1 MLRDK
6 IVPYA
11 LVSIAVISIVSVAL
25 VQPVINDIERE
36 VQLTSRVIAKLFSV
50 ILIPA
55 IEEEQVSELV
65 RGVVEDVH
73 FPIIVV
79 DVNGTPRA
87 WKGVGV
93 DPKLFTPEQLD
104 RPDLLQND
112 PNFQKLM
119 KAVESLGRQHPPIP
133 MELNGQVVG
142 KIYYGNPAVVRY
154 LRLIPV
160 ILTLIGLLTFGGL
173 VWAAKSVQKYQMEA
187 LWSMFAKGLA
197 HQMGVP
203 VSSLLGWFEL
213 LKSQSVDP
221 EIIAGME
228 HDLNRIR
235 SILQRFSRVGGGE
248 KFVEINLIELVR
260 NTLDEAK
267 TRFLKGYEPEV
278 EALDTEIKVYGDKEL
293 ISWALENLVKNAYE
307 ARVNTPKIVVRLFK
321 DKNFAVI
328 QVEDKGKGI
337 PKDKQKIIFKKGFT
351 TKERGWGM
359 GLLLTKRIIDDIH
372 KGKVRLVYSEP
383 SKGTLFEIRLPIM
396 PSEDVYEDRHEV
408 K

>member
-1 MLRDK
+1 M
-6 IVPYA
+6 
-11 LVSIAVISIVSVAL
+11 
-25 VQPVINDIERE
+25 
-36 VQLTSRVIAKLFSV
+36 
-50 ILIPA
+50 
-55 IEEEQVSELV
+55 
-65 RGVVEDVH
+65 
-73 FPIIVV
+73 
-79 DVNGTPRA
+79 
-87 WKGVGV
+87 
-93 DPKLFTPEQLD
+93 
-104 RPDLLQND
+104 
-112 PNFQKLM
+112 
-119 KAVESLGRQHPPIP
+119 
-133 MELNGQVVG
+133 
-142 KIYYGNPAVVRY
+142 
-154 LRLIPV
+154 
-160 ILTLIGLLTFGGL
+160 
-173 VWAAKSVQKYQMEA
+173 
-187 LWSMFAKGLA
+187 
-197 HQMGVP
+197 
-203 VSSLLGWFEL
+203 
-213 LKSQSVDP
+213 
-221 EIIAGME
+221 
-228 HDLNRIR
+228 
-235 SILQRFSRVGGGE
+235 
-248 KFVEINLIELVR
+248 R